1 MSRPIR
7 SSTPGSRER
16 GQARVRLITRGAA
29 LLATGAT
36 VAIGIVVAHDHPG
49 ASSVHRGANN
59 SGSTAG
65 TGTSSGSSS
74 SSGTSGNTANTGDSG
89 NTDNS
94 GSTAP
99 TSSSS
104 TPTVTSGGS
113 AQ

>member
-1 MSRPIR
+1 MSPPNQQ
-7 SSTPGSRER
+7 STPPTRER
-16 GQARVRLITRGAA
+16 GQARVRQLTRGAA

-49 ASSVHRGANN
+49 ASGVRRGATGA
-59 SGSTAG
+59 GSSAG
-65 TGTSSGSSS
+65 TGASTGASTS
-74 SSGTSGNTANTGDSG
+74 SG

-94 GSTAP
+94 GISGNTGNSGSSAP

-113 AQ
+113 AP